1 MADFVLGRLKFTF
14 LGPWAAATSYIK
26 DDIITYGGIAYACT
40 GNHTASSFFYT
51 DISNWTKIAPG
62 FNWTGPWTANTQ
74 YNLNDVVRYGADA
87 YIVTSQHRSG
97 NVNSFAANTGNF
109 QLFAGGLQFLD
120 NYANTVNYSVGDVIT
135 YGGYSYVAALNNI
148 NQYPNINTAAWDI
161 MTTGYIAVG
170 NYSSSRKYEPGEV
183 VNYGAFTFVNK
194 LESTGVLPSTTTNW
208 DLVSKGTQY
217 LGTYDSANNYVQGDV
232 VRFGGNTYYAKTE
245 TVSVAPTVANSTQW
259 ITYNT
264 GSNFRDMYVN
274 GQQYN
279 AGDVVRFG
287 GNTYIALVSSA
298 NITPTTSN
306 TTQWTTY
313 NTGSNFRDMYVNG
326 QQYNAGDV
334 VRFGGNTYIALLSST
349 NITPTTANITQWTTY
364 NTGTNYTNYYNPGQ
378 QYNAGDISRFGG
390 NTYIALTSSTN
401 ITPTTSNTTQ
411 WAVYSEGIR
420 GRGTWSSATTYQL
433 GETVFYAN
441 SSYVNQAINNTNIV
455 PANNGASWFVLAQ
468 GSLEGTLTTP
478 GDLLIQTSGGMA
490 RLPVGANGQILVV
503 SNTGLPQ
510 WEDASP
516 DANVYYICADSGI
529 DNPYSGITAQRPWQT
544 IQYATQ
550 RLDAANSP
558 GQNLATIMLRGGVYK
573 EKLPITLP
581 PGCSIFGDTTRTTII
596 EPAAGLSLDNVVPN
610 ANSTMFFLSESTG
623 MGRMTLRGMTGYIPS
638 QSISANT
645 AYQAGSDI
653 NTHTIGGVFLRLN
666 PNSPIINKSPYINDM
681 TAISTGGIAAMIDGN
696 VHTTGN
702 KSMLFHSFTILGD
715 NGVGY
720 YVTNGGRA
728 EIVSC
733 FTYFCY
739 FGYVANNGG
748 IIRALNGNNSYGVFG
763 AVATGYLLSENP
775 ITANVY
781 GSMVQYIAN
790 TVYPSGS
797 IFTSNNYMLG
807 ATSNARALVLTFQTS
822 TQQVYFNYTGEN
834 ANTFANNEILI
845 EYSDSAFTTTTGFYA
860 NSQTA
865 GAVTGQNGSIVTINN
880 ISANTNILPGCSLQ
894 FSTGAANTG
903 YDPYSYVVASVS
915 NWGSNSNTAIVTLA
929 SAKPASN
936 PAFDGQHVLIRQNF
950 SNIRL
955 TGHDFLSIGT
965 GGIAN
970 TNYPNTSVTQNIPS
984 NQTIQNYP
992 GRVYYVSTDQGGNFA
1007 VGPYFSVNQATGS
1020 ATLNASAFN
1029 LSGLSS
1035 LRLGS
1040 IGAQIGAQIN
1050 EFSTDSTFSQNSNVK
1065 VPTQAAVKSYVDS
1078 AVSSVT
1084 ANLTSFAS
1092 STNTSISQ
1100 VRVSD
1105 AIYDA
1110 TYNSA
1115 NTVFYANNNISFFKN
1130 SIIEY
1135 SNTVFNSNGFIT
1147 NFNEKV
1153 NTAIGG
1159 GGTNYRYTIACLYE

>member
-62 FNWTGPWTANTQ
+62 FNWVGAWTANTQ

-87 YIVTSQHRSG
+87 YIVTTQHRSG
-97 NVNSFAANTGNF
+97 DVNSFAANTGNF

-135 YGGYSYVAALNNI
+135 YGGYSYVAVLNNK

-161 MTTGYIAVG
+161 LTTGYIAVG
-170 NYSSSRKYEPGEV
+170 NYTTGRTYQPGEV
-183 VNYGAFTFVNK
+183 VNYGAFTYVNK
-194 LESTGVLPSTTTNW
+194 VESTGIIPSNAAYW
-208 DLVSKGTQY
+208 SLVSKGTQF
-217 LGTYDSANNYVQGDV
+217 LGAFNTANNYV
-232 VRFGGNTYYAKTE
+232 E
-245 TVSVAPTVANSTQW
+245 
-259 ITYNT
+259 
-264 GSNFRDMYVN
+264 
-274 GQQYN
+274 
-279 AGDVVRFG
+279 GDVVRFG
-287 GNTYIALVSSA
+287 GNTYIAKTETFNLTPSLA
-298 NITPTTSN
+298 NSN
-306 TTQWTTY
+306 NWTTLT
-313 NTGSNFRDMYVNG
+313 TGSNYRNYYNPG
-326 QQYNAGDV
+326 QQYNSGDIT
-334 VRFGGNTYIALLSST
+334 RFGGNTYIALISST
-349 NITPTTANITQWTTY
+349 NI
-364 NTGTNYTNYYNPGQ
+364 
-378 QYNAGDISRFGG
+378 S
-390 NTYIALTSSTN
+390 
-401 ITPTTSNTTQ
+401 PTTSNTTQ

-420 GRGTWSSATTYQL
+420 GRGTWDNSTTYQL
-433 GETVFYAN
+433 GESVFYAN
-441 SSYVNQAINNTNIV
+441 TTYVSSTINNTNIV
-455 PANNGASWFVLAQ
+455 PANNGANWSVLAQ
-468 GSLEGTLTTP
+468 GSLEGTLTAP

-510 WEDASP
+510 WEDPLP
-516 DANVYYICADSGI
+516 DANVFYVCVDSGL
-529 DNPYSGITAQRPWQT
+529 DNPYSGSNPQRPWKT
-544 IQYATQ
+544 IQYASQ
-550 RLDAANSP
+550 RLNAANSP
-558 GQNLATIMLRGGVYK
+558 GQSLATIMLRAGTYK
-573 EKLPITLP
+573 EQLPITLP
-581 PGCSIFGDTTRTTII
+581 PGCSIFGDTTRTTIV
-596 EPAAGLSLDNVVPN
+596 EPAPGLSLDGITTNS
-610 ANSTMFFLSESTG
+610 NSTMFLLSDSTG
-623 MGRMTLRGMTGYIPS
+623 MGRMTLKGMTGYEPHTS
-638 QSISANT
+638 VRANT
-645 AYQAGSDI
+645 GYQAGTDI
-653 NTHTIGGVFLRLN
+653 ATHTIRGAFLRLN
-666 PNSPIINKSPYINDM
+666 PASPIVNKSPYINDM
-681 TAISTGGIAAMIDGN
+681 TAISSGGVGAMIDGA

-715 NGVGY
+715 NGIGY

-748 IIRALNGNNSYGVFG
+748 IIRALNGNNSYGTFG
-763 AVATGYLLSENP
+763 AVATGYLLDETP

-781 GSMVQYIAN
+781 GSMIQYIAN

-807 ATSNARALVLTFQTS
+807 ATSNARALVLTFQT
-822 TQQVYFNYTGEN
+822 TNQQVYFEYTGEN
-834 ANTFANNEILI
+834 ANTFLDNERLV
-845 EYSDSAFTTTTGFYA
+845 EYNDSAFTTPSGFYA
-860 NSQTA
+860 NSQTSNSIS
-865 GAVTGQNGSIVTINN
+865 GQNGVILTVNN
-880 ISANTNILPGCSLQ
+880 ISSNTQILPGCSLQ
-894 FSTGAANTG
+894 FETGAANTG
-903 YDPYSYVVASVS
+903 YDSYSYVISSVS

-929 SAKPASN
+929 STKPASN
-936 PAFDGQHVLIRQNF
+936 PAFDGQRVIIRQNF

-955 TGHDFLSIGT
+955 TGHDFLAIGT

-992 GRVYYVSTDQGGNFA
+992 GRVYYVTTDQGGNFS

-1078 AVSSVT
+1078 AVSATLS
-1084 ANLTSFAS
+1084 
-1092 STNTSISQ
+1092 
-1100 VRVSD
+1100 RRD
-1105 AIYDA
+1105 AF
-1110 TYNSA
+1110 
-1115 NTVFYANNNISFFKN
+1115 FYSMI
-1130 SIIEY
+1130 
-1135 SNTVFNSNGFIT
+1135 
-1147 NFNEKV
+1147 
-1153 NTAIGG
+1153 
-1159 GGTNYRYTIACLYE
+1159 

>member
-62 FNWTGPWTANTQ
+62 FNWVGAWTANTQ

-87 YIVTSQHRSG
+87 YIVTTQHRSG
-97 NVNSFAANTGNF
+97 DVNSFAANTGNL

-135 YGGYSYVAALNNI
+135 YGGYSYVAVLNNR

-161 MTTGYIAVG
+161 LTTGYIAVG
-170 NYSSSRKYEPGEV
+170 DYAAGTKYEPGQV
-183 VNYGAFTFVNK
+183 VNYGAYTYVNK
-194 LESTGVLPSTTTNW
+194 VESTGILPSNAAYW
-208 DLVSKGTQY
+208 SLVSKGTQFLSAY
-217 LGTYDSANNYVQGDV
+217 NSANNYVQGDV
-232 VRFGGNTYYAKTE
+232 VRFGGNTYIAKTE
-245 TVSVAPTVANSTQW
+245 TFAVAPTVANS
-259 ITYNT
+259 N
-264 GSNFRDMYVN
+264 N
-274 GQQYN
+274 
-279 AGDVVRFG
+279 
-287 GNTYIALVSSA
+287 
-298 NITPTTSN
+298 
-306 TTQWTTY
+306 WTTL
-313 NTGSNFRDMYVNG
+313 T
-326 QQYNAGDV
+326 
-334 VRFGGNTYIALLSST
+334 
-349 NITPTTANITQWTTY
+349 
-364 NTGTNYTNYYNPGQ
+364 TGTNYTNYYNPGQ
-378 QYNAGDISRFGG
+378 QYNAGDITRFGG
-390 NTYIALTSSTN
+390 NTYIALTSTTN
-401 ITPTTSNTTQ
+401 TSPTISNTTQ

-441 SSYVNQAINNTNIV
+441 TSYTNQTINNTNIV
-455 PANNGASWFVLAQ
+455 PANNGANWSVLAQ

-490 RLPVGANGQILVV
+490 RLPIGANGQILVV

-516 DANVYYICADSGI
+516 DANVFYVCVDSGT
-529 DNPYSGITAQRPWQT
+529 DNPYHGVSAQRPWKS

-550 RLDAANSP
+550 RLNSANSP

-573 EKLPITLP
+573 ERLPITLP

-596 EPAAGLSLDNVVPN
+596 EPAAGVDLGGTTPN
-610 ANSTMFFLSESTG
+610 ANSTMFFLSDSTG
-623 MGRMTLRGMTGYIPS
+623 MGRMTLRGMTGYLPNNA
-638 QSISANT
+638 ISANT
-645 AYQAGSDI
+645 TYQAGSDI
-653 NTHTIGGVFLRLN
+653 NTHTIAGVFLRLN
-666 PNSPIINKSPYINDM
+666 PASPILNKSPYINDM
-681 TAISTGGIAAMIDGN
+681 TAISSGGIAALIDGN
-696 VHTTGN
+696 VHAFGN

-733 FTYFCY
+733 FTYFCH

-763 AVATGYLLSENP
+763 AVATGYLLEEQP

-790 TVYPSGS
+790 TVYPAGS

-807 ATSNARALVLTFQTS
+807 ATSNARALVLTFQT
-822 TQQVYFNYTGEN
+822 TNQQVYFKYTGEN
-834 ANTFANNEILI
+834 GNTFANNEQLI
-845 EYSDSAFTTTTGFYA
+845 EYSDAAFTTPSGFYA
-860 NSQTA
+860 NSQTVD
-865 GAVTGQNGSIVTINN
+865 AVTGQNGSIVTINN

-903 YDPYSYVVASVS
+903 YDPYSYVIASVS

-929 SAKPASN
+929 STKPAGN
-936 PAFDGQHVLIRQNF
+936 PAFDGQHIFIRQNF

-965 GGIAN
+965 GGIAS
-970 TNYPNTSVTQNIPS
+970 TNYPNTSVTQQIPS
-984 NQTIQNYP
+984 NQTVQNYP
-992 GRVYYVSTDQGGNFA
+992 GRVYYVTTDQGGNFS

-1065 VPTQAAVKSYVDS
+1065 VPTQAAVKTYVDS
-1078 AVSSVT
+1078 KV
-1084 ANLTSFAS
+1084 ANINL
-1092 STNTSISQ
+1092 NV
-1100 VRVSD
+1100 VRQ
-1105 AIYDA
+1105 
-1110 TYNSA
+1110 
-1115 NTVFYANNNISFFKN
+1115 FSFF
-1130 SIIEY
+1130 SG
-1135 SNTVFNSNGFIT
+1135 SF
-1147 NFNEKV
+1147 
-1153 NTAIGG
+1153 
-1159 GGTNYRYTIACLYE
+1159 

>member
-14 LGPWAAATSYIK
+14 LGPWVAATSYIK

-259 ITYNT
+259 I
-264 GSNFRDMYVN
+264 
-274 GQQYN
+274 
-279 AGDVVRFG
+279 
-287 GNTYIALVSSA
+287 
-298 NITPTTSN
+298 
-306 TTQWTTY
+306 TY

-1159 GGTNYRYTIACLYE
+1159 GGTNYRYTIAYFANNIINTITRTIV

>member
-14 LGPWAAATSYIK
+14 LGPWVAATSYIK

-62 FNWTGPWTANTQ
+62 FNWVGAWTANTQ

-87 YIVTSQHRSG
+87 YIVTTQHRSG
-97 NVNSFAANTGNF
+97 DVNSFAANTGNF

-120 NYANTVNYSVGDVIT
+120 NYANTVNYSVGDVVT
-135 YGGYSYVAALNNI
+135 YGGYSYVSVLNNR

-161 MTTGYIAVG
+161 LTTGYIAVG
-170 NYSSSRKYEPGEV
+170 DYAAGTTYEPGQV
-183 VNYGAFTFVNK
+183 VNYGAYTYVNK
-194 LESTGVLPSTTTNW
+194 VESSGILPSNASYW
-208 DLVSKGTQY
+208 SLVSKGTQY
-217 LGTYDSANNYVQGDV
+217 LSAYNSANNYVQGDV
-232 VRFGGNTYYAKTE
+232 VRFGGNTYIAKTE
-245 TVSVAPTVANSTQW
+245 TFAVAPTVANS
-259 ITYNT
+259 N
-264 GSNFRDMYVN
+264 N
-274 GQQYN
+274 
-279 AGDVVRFG
+279 
-287 GNTYIALVSSA
+287 
-298 NITPTTSN
+298 
-306 TTQWTTY
+306 WTTL
-313 NTGSNFRDMYVNG
+313 T
-326 QQYNAGDV
+326 
-334 VRFGGNTYIALLSST
+334 
-349 NITPTTANITQWTTY
+349 
-364 NTGTNYTNYYNPGQ
+364 TGTNYTNYYNPGQ
-378 QYNAGDISRFGG
+378 QYNAGDITRFGG
-390 NTYIALTSSTN
+390 NTYIALTSTTN
-401 ITPTTSNTTQ
+401 TSPTIANTTQ

-420 GRGTWSSATTYQL
+420 SRGTWSSATTYQL
-433 GETVFYAN
+433 GESVFYAN
-441 SSYVNQAINNTNIV
+441 TTYVSATINNTNIV
-455 PANNGASWFVLAQ
+455 PANNGANWSVLAQ

-490 RLPVGANGQILVV
+490 RLPIGANGQILVV

-516 DANVYYICADSGI
+516 DANVYYVCVDSGT
-529 DNPYSGITAQRPWQT
+529 DNPYHGVSAQRPWQS

-550 RLDAANSP
+550 RLNSANSP
-558 GQNLATIMLRGGVYK
+558 GQTLATIMLRGGVYK
-573 EKLPITLP
+573 ERLPITLP

-596 EPAAGLSLDNVVPN
+596 EPAAGVDLNGTIPN
-610 ANSTMFFLSESTG
+610 ANSTMFFLSDSTG
-623 MGRMTLRGMTGYIPS
+623 MGRMTLRGMTGYLPNNA
-638 QSISANT
+638 ISANT
-645 AYQAGSDI
+645 TYQAGSDI

-666 PNSPIINKSPYINDM
+666 PASPILNKSPYINDM
-681 TAISTGGIAAMIDGN
+681 TAISSGGIAALIDGN
-696 VHTTGN
+696 VHAFGN
-702 KSMLFHSFTILGD
+702 KSMLFHSFTILND

-748 IIRALNGNNSYGVFG
+748 IIRALNGNNSYGTFG
-763 AVATGYLLSENP
+763 AVATGYLLEEQP

-790 TVYPSGS
+790 TVYPAGS

-807 ATSNARALVLTFQTS
+807 ATSNARALVLTFQT
-822 TQQVYFNYTGEN
+822 TNQQVYFKYTGEN
-834 ANTFANNEILI
+834 ANTFANNEQLI
-845 EYSDSAFTTTTGFYA
+845 EYSDAAFTTPSGFYA
-860 NSQTA
+860 NSQTVD
-865 GAVTGQNGSIVTINN
+865 AVTGQNGSIVTINN

-929 SAKPASN
+929 STKPASN
-936 PAFDGQHVLIRQNF
+936 PAFDGQHIFIRQNF

-965 GGIAN
+965 GGIAS
-970 TNYPNTSVTQNIPS
+970 TNYPNTSVTQQIPS
-984 NQTIQNYP
+984 NQTVQNYP
-992 GRVYYVSTDQGGNFA
+992 GRVYYVTTDQGGNFA

-1065 VPTQAAVKSYVDS
+1065 VPTQAAVKTYVDTK
-1078 AVSSVT
+1078 V
-1084 ANLTSFAS
+1084 ANINL
-1092 STNTSISQ
+1092 NV
-1100 VRVSD
+1100 VRQ
-1105 AIYDA
+1105 
-1110 TYNSA
+1110 
-1115 NTVFYANNNISFFKN
+1115 FSFF
-1130 SIIEY
+1130 SG
-1135 SNTVFNSNGFIT
+1135 SF
-1147 NFNEKV
+1147 
-1153 NTAIGG
+1153 
-1159 GGTNYRYTIACLYE
+1159 

>member
-14 LGPWAAATSYIK
+14 LGPWVAATSYIK

-62 FNWTGPWTANTQ
+62 FNWTGAWTANTQ

-87 YIVTSQHRSG
+87 YIVTTQHRSG
-97 NVNSFAANTGNF
+97 NVNTFAANSGNF

-120 NYANTVNYSVGDVIT
+120 NYANTVNYSVGDVVT
-135 YGGYSYVAALNNI
+135 YGGYSYVSVLNNI

-161 MTTGYIAVG
+161 LTTGYIAVG
-170 NYSSSRKYEPGEV
+170 DYAAGTTYEPGQV
-183 VNYGAFTFVNK
+183 VNYGAYTYVNK
-194 LESTGVLPSTTTNW
+194 VESSGILPSNASYW
-208 DLVSKGTQY
+208 SLVSKGTQY
-217 LGTYDSANNYVQGDV
+217 LSAYNSANNYVQGDV
-232 VRFGGNTYYAKTE
+232 VRFGGNTYIAKTE
-245 TVSVAPTVANSTQW
+245 TFAVAPTVANS
-259 ITYNT
+259 N
-264 GSNFRDMYVN
+264 N
-274 GQQYN
+274 
-279 AGDVVRFG
+279 
-287 GNTYIALVSSA
+287 
-298 NITPTTSN
+298 
-306 TTQWTTY
+306 WTTL
-313 NTGSNFRDMYVNG
+313 T
-326 QQYNAGDV
+326 
-334 VRFGGNTYIALLSST
+334 
-349 NITPTTANITQWTTY
+349 
-364 NTGTNYTNYYNPGQ
+364 TGTNYTNYYNPGQ
-378 QYNAGDISRFGG
+378 QYNAGDITRFGG
-390 NTYIALTSSTN
+390 NTYIALTSTTN
-401 ITPTTSNTTQ
+401 TSPTIANTTQ

-420 GRGTWSSATTYQL
+420 SRGTWSSATTYQL
-433 GETVFYAN
+433 GESVFYAN
-441 SSYVNQAINNTNIV
+441 TTYVSATINNTNIV
-455 PANNGASWFVLAQ
+455 PANNGANWSVLAQ

-490 RLPVGANGQILVV
+490 RLPIGANGQILVV

-516 DANVYYICADSGI
+516 DANVYYVCVDSGT
-529 DNPYSGITAQRPWQT
+529 DNPYHGVSAQRPWQS

-550 RLDAANSP
+550 RLNSANSP
-558 GQNLATIMLRGGVYK
+558 GQTLATIMLRGGVYK
-573 EKLPITLP
+573 ERLPITLP

-596 EPAAGLSLDNVVPN
+596 EPAAGVDLNGTIPN
-610 ANSTMFFLSESTG
+610 ANSTMFFLSDSTG
-623 MGRMTLRGMTGYIPS
+623 MGRMTLRGMTGYLPNNA
-638 QSISANT
+638 ISANT
-645 AYQAGSDI
+645 TYQAGSDI

-666 PNSPIINKSPYINDM
+666 PASPILNKSPYINDM
-681 TAISTGGIAAMIDGN
+681 TAISSGGIAALIDGN
-696 VHTTGN
+696 VHAIGN

-748 IIRALNGNNSYGVFG
+748 IIRALNGNNSYGTFG
-763 AVATGYLLSENP
+763 AVATGYLLEEQP

-790 TVYPSGS
+790 TVYPAGS

-807 ATSNARALVLTFQTS
+807 APSNARALVLTFQT
-822 TQQVYFNYTGEN
+822 TNQQVYFKYTGEN
-834 ANTFANNEILI
+834 GNTFANNEQLV
-845 EYSDSAFTTTTGFYA
+845 EYSDAAFTTPSGFYA
-860 NSQTA
+860 NSQTT
-865 GAVTGQNGSIVTINN
+865 GAVSGQNGSIVTINN

-903 YDPYSYVVASVS
+903 YDPYSYVIASVS

-929 SAKPASN
+929 STKPASN
-936 PAFDGQHVLIRQNF
+936 PAFDGQHIFIRQNF

-965 GGIAN
+965 GGIAS
-970 TNYPNTSVTQNIPS
+970 TNYPNTSVTQQIPS
-984 NQTIQNYP
+984 NQTVQNYP
-992 GRVYYVSTDQGGNFA
+992 GRVYYVTTDQGGNFA

-1065 VPTQAAVKSYVDS
+1065 VPTQAAVKTYVDNKI
-1078 AVSSVT
+1078 
-1084 ANLTSFAS
+1084 ANINL
-1092 STNTSISQ
+1092 NV
-1100 VRVSD
+1100 VRQ
-1105 AIYDA
+1105 
-1110 TYNSA
+1110 
-1115 NTVFYANNNISFFKN
+1115 FSFF
-1130 SIIEY
+1130 SGA
-1135 SNTVFNSNGFIT
+1135 F
-1147 NFNEKV
+1147 
-1153 NTAIGG
+1153 
-1159 GGTNYRYTIACLYE
+1159 

>member
-62 FNWTGPWTANTQ
+62 FNWVGAWTADTQ

-87 YIVTSQHRSG
+87 YIVTTQHRSG

-135 YGGYSYVAALNNI
+135 YGGYSYVAVLNNR

-170 NYSSSRKYEPGEV
+170 PYTPSRKYEPGEV
-183 VNYGAFTFVNK
+183 VNYGAYTYVNK
-194 LESTGVLPSTTTNW
+194 VESTGILPSNESYW
-208 DLVSKGTQY
+208 SLVSKGTQY
-217 LGTYDSANNYVQGDV
+217 LGTYDPVLNYVRGDS
-232 VRFGGNTYYAKTE
+232 VRFGGNTYLALTE
-245 TVSVAPTVANSTQW
+245 TVGISPTVANSNNWVTM
-259 ITYNT
+259 TT
-264 GSNFRDMYVN
+264 GSNYKNYYVT
-274 GQQYN
+274 GQRYD
-279 AGDVVRFG
+279 AGDITRFG
-287 GNTYIALVSSA
+287 GNTYIALITSS
-298 NITPTTSN
+298 NI
-306 TTQWTTY
+306 
-313 NTGSNFRDMYVNG
+313 
-326 QQYNAGDV
+326 A
-334 VRFGGNTYIALLSST
+334 
-349 NITPTTANITQWTTY
+349 PTTA
-364 NTGTNYTNYYNPGQ
+364 
-378 QYNAGDISRFGG
+378 
-390 NTYIALTSSTN
+390 
-401 ITPTTSNTTQ
+401 NTTQ

-420 GRGTWSSATTYQL
+420 GRGDWNSSITYQL

-441 SSYVNQAINNTNIV
+441 STYSNQTINNTNIV
-455 PANNGASWFVLAQ
+455 PANNGANWSVIAQ
-468 GSLEGTLTTP
+468 GSLGGTLTTS
-478 GDLLIQTSGGMA
+478 GDILIQSPSGLI
-490 RLPVGANGQILVV
+490 RLPIGANGQILVV

-510 WEDASP
+510 WENPGP
-516 DANVYYICADSGI
+516 DANVFYVCVDSGI
-529 DNPYSGITAQRPWQT
+529 DDAYSGVSTQRPWKT

-550 RLDAANSP
+550 RLDSANSP
-558 GQNLATIMLRGGVYK
+558 NQNLATIMLRGGVYK

-596 EPAAGLSLDNVVPN
+596 EPDAGLSLDGATTN
-610 ANSTMFFLSESTG
+610 ANSTMFFLSDSTG
-623 MGRMTLRGMTGYIPS
+623 MGRMTLRGMTGYKPFPNVR
-638 QSISANT
+638 ANT
-645 AYQAGSDI
+645 QYQAGSDI
-653 NTHTIGGVFLRLN
+653 ETHTIAGVFLRLN
-666 PNSPIINKSPYINDM
+666 PNSPITQKSPYINDM
-681 TAISTGGIAAMIDGN
+681 TAISSGGVAALIDGS
-696 VHTTGN
+696 VHATGN

-748 IIRALNGNNSYGVFG
+748 VIRALNGNNSYGTFG
-763 AVATGYLLSENP
+763 AVATGYLLQETP

-797 IFTSNNYMLG
+797 IFTSNNYMVG

-822 TQQVYFNYTGEN
+822 TQQVYFKYTGEN
-834 ANTFANNEILI
+834 ANTFLDNERLV
-845 EYSDSAFTTTTGFYA
+845 EYSDSTFTTPSGFYA
-860 NSQTA
+860 NSQTTNS
-865 GAVTGQNGSIVTINN
+865 VTGQNGVIVTVNN
-880 ISANTNILPGCSLQ
+880 ISSNTNILPGCSLQ
-894 FSTGAANTG
+894 FDTGAANTG
-903 YDPYSYVVASVS
+903 YDPYAYVIASIS
-915 NWGSNSNTAIVTLA
+915 NWSSNANTAIVTLA
-929 SAKPASN
+929 STKPAGN
-936 PAFDGQHVLIRQNF
+936 PAFDGQKIIIRQNF

-955 TGHDFLSIGT
+955 TGHDFLAIGT

-970 TNYPNTSVTQNIPS
+970 TNYPNTSVTQYIPS

-992 GRVYYVSTDQGGNFA
+992 GRVYYVTTDQGGNFS

-1065 VPTQAAVKSYVDS
+1065 VPTQAAVKTYVDNS
-1078 AVSSVT
+1078 K
-1084 ANLTSFAS
+1084 
-1092 STNTSISQ
+1092 Q
-1100 VRVSD
+1100 D
-1105 AIYDA
+1105 AIQSL
-1110 TYNSA
+1110 SA
-1115 NTVFYANNNISFFKN
+1115 LAYFLSG
-1130 SIIEY
+1130 S
-1135 SNTVFNSNGFIT
+1135 
-1147 NFNEKV
+1147 
-1153 NTAIGG
+1153 
-1159 GGTNYRYTIACLYE
+1159 L

>member
-87 YIVTSQHRSG
+87 YIVTTQHRSG

-183 VNYGAFTFVNK
+183 VNYGAYTYVNK
-194 LESTGVLPSTTTNW
+194 LESTGVLPSNTSNW

-217 LGTYDSANNYVQGDV
+217 LGTYNSANNYVQGDV
-232 VRFGGNTYYAKTE
+232 VRFGGNTYIARTE

-287 GNTYIALVSSA
+287 GNTYIALISSA
-298 NITPTTSN
+298 NITPTLANSA
-306 TTQWTTY
+306 QWVTH
-313 NTGSNFRDMYVNG
+313 
-326 QQYNAGDV
+326 
-334 VRFGGNTYIALLSST
+334 
-349 NITPTTANITQWTTY
+349 

-378 QYNAGDISRFGG
+378 QYNAGDLSRFGG

-401 ITPTTSNTTQ
+401 ISPTTSNIAA

-420 GRGTWSSATTYQL
+420 NRGTWSNAITYQL
-433 GETVFYAN
+433 GESVFYAN
-441 SSYVNQAINNTNIV
+441 TTYVNATINNTNIV
-455 PANNGASWFVLAQ
+455 PANNGANWSVLAQ

-478 GDLLIQTSGGMA
+478 GDLLIQTAGGMA

-510 WEDASP
+510 WESPAP
-516 DANVYYICADSGI
+516 DANVYYVCADSGI
-529 DNPYSGITAQRPWQT
+529 DNPYHGVSAQRPWQT

-558 GQNLATIMLRGGVYK
+558 GQNLATIMLRGGVYR
-573 EKLPITLP
+573 ERLPITLP
-581 PGCSIFGDTTRTTII
+581 PGCSIFGDTTRTTIV
-596 EPAAGLSLDNVVPN
+596 EPAAGFSLDNVVPN
-610 ANSTMFFLSESTG
+610 ANSTMFFLSDSTG

-638 QSISANT
+638 QAISANT

-666 PNSPIINKSPYINDM
+666 PASPIIAKSPYINDM
-681 TAISTGGIAAMIDGN
+681 TAISSGGIAAMVDGA

-702 KSMLFHSFTILGD
+702 KSMLFHSFTVLGD

-807 ATSNARALVLTFQTS
+807 ATSNARALVLTFQT
-822 TQQVYFNYTGEN
+822 TNQQVYFKYTGEN
-834 ANTFANNEILI
+834 ANTFANNERLI

-865 GAVTGQNGSIVTINN
+865 GAITGQNGIIVTLNN
-880 ISANTNILPGCSLQ
+880 LSANTNILPGCSLQ
-894 FSTGAANTG
+894 FTTGAANTG

-915 NWGSNSNTAIVTLA
+915 NWSSNANTAIVTLA

-936 PAFDGQHVLIRQNF
+936 PAFDGQQVIIRQNF

-992 GRVYYVSTDQGGNFA
+992 GRVYYVTTDQSGNFQ
-1007 VGPYFSVNQATGS
+1007 VGPYFAVNQATGS

-1050 EFSTDSTFSQNSNVK
+1050 EFSTDSTFSQNSNIK
-1065 VPTQAAVKSYVDS
+1065 VPTQAAVKSYVDN
-1078 AVSSVT
+1078 AVNIIT
-1084 ANLTSFAS
+1084 ANLAAFAT

-1110 TYNSA
+1110 SYNSA
-1115 NTVFYANNNISFFKN
+1115 NTVYYANNNISFFKN

-1159 GGTNYRYTIACLYE
+1159 GGTNYRYTIAYFANNIINTITRTIV

>member
-14 LGPWAAATSYIK
+14 LGPWVAATSYIK

-87 YIVTSQHRSG
+87 YIVTTQHRSG

-183 VNYGAFTFVNK
+183 VNYGAFTYVNK
-194 LESTGVLPSTTTNW
+194 LESTGVLPSNTSNW

-217 LGTYDSANNYVQGDV
+217 LGTYNSANNYVQGDV
-232 VRFGGNTYYAKTE
+232 VRFGGNTYVARTE
-245 TVSVAPTVANSTQW
+245 TVSIAPTVANSAQW

-264 GSNFRDMYVN
+264 GNNFRNTYVN
-274 GQQYN
+274 GQQYD

-287 GNTYIALVSSA
+287 GNTYIALVTSA
-298 NITPTTSN
+298 NITPTLSN
-306 TTQWTTY
+306 TAQW
-313 NTGSNFRDMYVNG
+313 
-326 QQYNAGDV
+326 
-334 VRFGGNTYIALLSST
+334 L
-349 NITPTTANITQWTTY
+349 TY

-378 QYNAGDISRFGG
+378 QYNAGDLSRYGG
-390 NTYIALTSSTN
+390 NTYVALISSTN
-401 ITPTTSNTTQ
+401 TTPTTANTSQ

-420 GRGTWSSATTYQL
+420 SKGIWNNSTTYQL

-441 SSYVNQAINNTNIV
+441 TTYVNATINNTNIV
-455 PANNGASWFVLAQ
+455 PANNGAYWSVLAQ
-468 GSLEGTLTTP
+468 GSLEGTLTSP

-510 WEDASP
+510 WEDPSP
-516 DANVYYICADSGI
+516 DANVYYVCVDSGI
-529 DNPYSGITAQRPWQT
+529 DNPHSGVSAQRPWKS

-550 RLDAANSP
+550 RLDSANSP
-558 GQNLATIMLRGGVYK
+558 NQNLATIMLRGGVYK

-596 EPAAGLSLDNVVPN
+596 EPAAGLSSDGLTPN
-610 ANSTMFFLSESTG
+610 ANSTMFFLSDSTG
-623 MGRMTLRGMTGYIPS
+623 MGRMTLRGMTGYLPS
-638 QSISANT
+638 QAISANT

-681 TAISTGGIAAMIDGN
+681 TAISTGGIAAMIDGA
-696 VHTTGN
+696 VHTSGN
-702 KSMLFHSFTILGD
+702 KSMLFHSFTILND

-748 IIRALNGNNSYGVFG
+748 VIRALNGNNSYGTFG
-763 AVATGYLLSENP
+763 AVATGYLPSENP

-781 GSMVQYIAN
+781 GSMIQYVAN

-807 ATSNARALVLTFQTS
+807 VTSNARALVLTFQT
-822 TQQVYFNYTGEN
+822 TNQQVYFQYTGQN
-834 ANTFANNEILI
+834 ANTFANNERLV
-845 EYSDSAFTTTTGFYA
+845 EYTDSSFTTPTGFYA
-860 NSQTA
+860 NTQTA
-865 GAVTGQNGSIVTINN
+865 SAITGQNGIIVTINN
-880 ISANTNILPGCSLQ
+880 ISANTNILPGCSFQ
-894 FSTGAANTG
+894 FTTGGANTG

-915 NWGSNSNTAIVTLA
+915 NWSSNANTAIVTLA
-929 SAKPASN
+929 SSKPASN
-936 PAFDGQHVLIRQNF
+936 PAFDGQQVIIRQNF

-992 GRVYYVSTDQGGNFA
+992 GRVYYVTTDQSGNFQ
-1007 VGPYFSVNQATGS
+1007 VGPYFAVNQATGS

-1065 VPTQAAVKSYVDS
+1065 VPTQAAVKTYVDS
-1078 AVSSVT
+1078 ALNNIT
-1084 ANLTSFAS
+1084 ANLAAFAT
-1092 STNTSISQ
+1092 STNNSISQ
-1100 VRVSD
+1100 VKVSD

-1115 NTVFYANNNISFFKN
+1115 NTIYYANTNISFYKD
-1130 SIIEY
+1130 STIEV
-1135 SNTVFNSNGFIT
+1135 SNTVFNANGFVT
-1147 NFNEKV
+1147 NFNQKV

-1159 GGTNYRYTIACLYE
+1159 GGTNYRYTIAYYANNIINTITRTVV

>member
-14 LGPWAAATSYIK
+14 LGPWVAATSYIK

-170 NYSSSRKYEPGEV
+170 NYSSSIKYEPGEV
-183 VNYGAFTFVNK
+183 VNYGAFTYVNK
-194 LESTGVLPSTTTNW
+194 LESTGVLPSNTSNW

-217 LGTYDSANNYVQGDV
+217 LGIYNSANNYVQGDV

-287 GNTYIALVSSA
+287 GNTYIALTSSTNILPTVA
-298 NITPTTSN
+298 NS
-306 TTQWTTY
+306 TQWTTY
-313 NTGSNFRDMYVNG
+313 NTGSNFRNTYVNG
-326 QQYNAGDV
+326 QQYDAGDV
-334 VRFGGNTYIALLSST
+334 VRFGGNTYIALTSST
-349 NITPTTANITQWTTY
+349 NILPTVANSTQWTTY

-378 QYNAGDISRFGG
+378 QYDAGDISRFGG

-401 ITPTTSNTTQ
+401 ITPTPSNSAQ

-441 SSYVNQAINNTNIV
+441 TSYVNQTINNTNIV
-455 PANNGASWFVLAQ
+455 PANNGANWSVLAQ
-468 GSLEGTLTTP
+468 GSLEAVITTP
-478 GDLLIQTSGGMA
+478 GDIIIQTSGGMS
-490 RLPVGANGQILVV
+490 RLAVGANGQILVV

-510 WEDASP
+510 WETAEAT
-516 DANVYYICADSGI
+516 ANVFYICVDTGI
-529 DNPYSGITAQRPWQT
+529 DTPGNGTSLQRPWKT

-550 RLDAANSP
+550 RLNSANSP
-558 GQNLATIMLRGGVYK
+558 NQTLATIMLKAGIYN
-573 EKLPITLP
+573 EQLPITLP
-581 PGCSIFGDTTRTTII
+581 PGCSIFGDTTRTTIV
-596 EPAAGLSLDNVVPN
+596 EPANGLSLDGVTPN
-610 ANSTMFFLSESTG
+610 ANGTMFFLSESTG
-623 MGRMTLRGMTGYIPS
+623 MGRMTLRGMTGYQANNAIT
-638 QSISANT
+638 ANT
-645 AYQAGSDI
+645 NYQAGSDI
-653 NTHTIGGVFLRLN
+653 ATHTIAGVFLRLN
-666 PNSPIINKSPYINDM
+666 PASPIVSKSPYINDM
-681 TAISTGGIAAMIDGN
+681 TAISNGGIGCVIDGD
-696 VHTTGN
+696 VHATGN
-702 KSMLFHSFTILGD
+702 KSMLFHSFTNIND
-715 NGVGY
+715 NGIGY

-748 IIRALNGNNSYGVFG
+748 VIRALNGNNSYGKFG
-763 AVATGYLLSENP
+763 SVATGFLTTEVP

-781 GSMVQYIAN
+781 GSMVQYQSA
-790 TVYPSGS
+790 TLYPSGS

-807 ATSNARALVLTFQTS
+807 ATSNARALVLSFQTS
-822 TQQVYFNYTGEN
+822 TQQIYFEYTGEN
-834 ANTFANNEILI
+834 ANTFANNEVLT
-845 EYSDSAFTTTTGFYA
+845 EYSDANFANATSFYA
-860 NSQTA
+860 NSQTT
-865 GAVTGQNGSIVTINN
+865 GAISGQNGIILTINN
-880 ISANTNILPGCSLQ
+880 ISANSSLLPGSSVQ
-894 FSTGAANTG
+894 FTTGSANTG
-903 YDPYSYVVASVS
+903 YDPYAYVVSSYS
-915 NWGSNSNTAIVTLA
+915 NWGNNSNTAIVTLTNQ
-929 SAKPASN
+929 KPASN
-936 PAFDGQHVLIRQNF
+936 PAFDGQQVIIRQNF

-955 TGHDFLSIGT
+955 TGHDFLGIGT
-965 GGIAN
+965 GGIVA
-970 TNYPNTSVTQNIPS
+970 TNYPYTTVTQYIPS

-992 GRVYYVSTDQGGNFA
+992 GRIYYVSTDQSGNFQ
-1007 VGPYFSVNQATGS
+1007 VGPYFAVNQATGS

-1065 VPTQAAVKSYVDS
+1065 VPTQAAVKTYV
-1078 AVSSVT
+1078 ANYVAASVPKAT
-1084 ANLTSFAS
+1084 ILN
-1092 STNTSISQ
+1092 NSI
-1100 VRVSD
+1100 
-1105 AIYDA
+1105 
-1110 TYNSA
+1110 SA
-1115 NTVFYANNNISFFKN
+1115 NTTLS
-1130 SIIEY
+1130 
-1135 SNTVFNSNGFIT
+1135 SNTMSFTMDTLQITGNSTYTVANGAYHYIMSPDGFALFN
-1147 NFNEKV
+1147 
-1153 NTAIGG
+1153 
-1159 GGTNYRYTIACLYE
+1159 